1 MTKADLQEFRAAVA
15 CLADVRRRIAELER
29 LRCDP
34 ESRLNAARRVLLE
47 LYQTEADK
55 LQGSLRATEQALN
68 ALPDRLRQEV
78 MRLRYVD
85 GYTAEQT
92 AEQLYFS
99 VNTVNRMQR
108 KALAL
113 LHVRA

>member
-1 MTKADLQEFRAAVA
+1 MTKADLQEFRAAKA

-29 LRCDP
+29 LRCGP

-68 ALPDRLRQEV
+68 ALPDRLRQV

-85 GYTAEQT
+85 GCTAEQT

>member
-55 LQGSLRATEQALN
+55 LQGSLRATEQDLK
-68 ALPDRLRQEV
+68 ALPDRLPQV

-85 GYTAEQT
+85 GFTAEQP

>member
-1 MTKADLQEFRAAVA
+1 MTKAELQEFRAAAA
-15 CLADVRRRIAELER
+15 CLADVRRRIAELEQ

-68 ALPDRLRQEV
+68 ALPDRLRQV
-78 MRLRYVD
+78 MWLRYVD

-113 LHVRA
+113 LNVRA

>member
-68 ALPDRLRQEV
+68 ALPDRLRQV